1 MVMPA
6 VFLLD
11 GRTVSVTSLFQW
23 LGGLVSRD
31 GFCMVWYGMKNR
43 FIIYLG
49 IKGRYVKVE

>member
-1 MVMPA
+1 MEEL
-6 VFLLD
+6 F
-11 GRTVSVTSLFQW
+11 SVTSLFDW
-23 LGGLVSRD
+23 LGGLGSRD

>member
-11 GRTVSVTSLFQW
+11 GRTISVTSLFDW
-23 LGGLVSRD
+23 LGGLGSRD
-31 GFCMVWYGMKNR
+31 GICMVWYGMKNL

-49 IKGRYVKVE
+49 IKGRYVKVK